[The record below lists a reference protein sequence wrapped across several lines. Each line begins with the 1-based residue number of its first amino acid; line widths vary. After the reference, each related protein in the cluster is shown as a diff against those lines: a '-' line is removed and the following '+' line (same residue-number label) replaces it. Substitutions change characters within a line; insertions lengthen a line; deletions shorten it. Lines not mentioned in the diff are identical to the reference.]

1 MATGA
6 ADGPPPRGG
15 DHQATGPSRVLRSS
29 SGGRPCLSAQPPYLE
44 QGNARHERLG
54 CQISRHHVRSFRVV
68 GDVFI
73 HDSSVLAECNFIW
86 RAHHPLFFG
95 ALDEASTAFDKGT
108 ADNDEVRGMCDKE
121 IALFNELGVVHRKGQ
136 REMVTLVP
144 HAAILMW
151 ILCRK
156 SILRRP
162 QDTGP
167 WYAATL
173 AHVVPMFD
181 KTRDF
186 GPICV
191 VGAAGVEPATSR
203 L

>member
-1 MATGA
+1 VLIRPA
-6 ADGPPPRGG
+6 ALFGTRK
-15 DHQATGPSRVLRSS
+15 
-29 SGGRPCLSAQPPYLE
+29 RPY
-44 QGNARHERLG
+44 ERLG

-73 HDSSVLAECNFIW
+73 DDSSVLAECNFIW
-86 RAHHPLFFG
+86 RAHHPLFSG
-95 ALDEASTAFDKGT
+95 ALYEVSTAFDKGT
-108 ADNDEVRGMCDKE
+108 ADNDEVRGMGDKE
-121 IALFNELGVVHRKGQ
+121 IALFNELGIVHRKGQ

-156 SILRRP
+156 SIFRRR

-173 AHVVPMFD
+173 IRFTLESVNYVLKFN
-181 KTRDF
+181 RDF
-186 GPICV
+186 YLRDKPDSDEGMIAV
-191 VGAAGVEPATSR
+191 TVKDLRSMRDQLKAELR
-203 L
+203 NN